1 MSAATTIGLE
11 TYLSKASTTHVTQV
25 ISAIT
30 KAAPAVITTTGS
42 LAVAGDIVKI
52 TGSGW
57 SQLDGKY
64 FVVGGTVSATSYSLI
79 GSDTALAS
87 GTASATTS
95 GKVFKKA
102 DMVKMCLATVD
113 PATEAAGTTS
123 VGTFCD
129 PSATVPAVAGAG
141 TLTMTGFVET
151 VAYYTELQLA
161 TEDSTERVL
170 NIVLPQ
176 GLGNIIA
183 PTILS
188 TIGWQ
193 LPVDGA
199 IGFTVSGALSS
210 KPVHRY

>member
-1 MSAATTIGLE
+1 MSASTTIGLE
-11 TYLSKASTTHVTQV
+11 TYLSKAATVHVTQV

-30 KAAPAVITTTGS
+30 KAKPAVVTTTGS
-42 LAVAGDIVKI
+42 AAVAGDIVKI

-64 FVVGGTVSATSYSLI
+64 FVVGGTVSATGYSLI

-95 GKVFKKA
+95 GKIFKKA
-102 DMVKMCLATVD
+102 EMVKMCLATID

-129 PSATVPAVAGAG
+129 PSATVPAISQAG
-141 TLTMTGFVET
+141 TLTMTGFVELQS
-151 VAYYTELQLA
+151 YYDELTLA
-161 TEDSTERVL
+161 AEDSTERVL
-170 NIVLPQ
+170 NIILPQ

-199 IGFTVSGALSS
+199 IGFTSTGALAS
-210 KPVHRY
+210 KPAHRY